1 MVLVVLRLEDNI
13 NVPSL
18 QEPLYIDQCFKN
30 SALHELMLQWAFT
43 LKSYDTIFFESG
55 GSNRTYI
62 SSYDFIVLL
71 YWHTS
76 LGCFKYVKRMIL
88 LILSNFG

>member
-18 QEPLYIDQCFKN
+18 QEPLSIDQCFKN
-30 SALHELMLQWAFT
+30 SALHELMLQWAFN
-43 LKSYDTIFFESG
+43 LKSYASIFFLKVE
-55 GSNRTYI
+55 RAIELTDI
-62 SSYDFIVLL
+62 SMFFIVLL

-76 LGCFKYVKRMIL
+76 LGCFKYVYRTIL
-88 LILSNFG
+88 LNSK